1 MSLSMLVKTNWR
13 ISRTQEPKW
22 LLPRPTKTTSLQNSL
37 QLIIMNGGR
46 PTLLFIKEVK
56 YKWRESQT
64 KVKLQLDD
72 VKKTSTGELVV
83 SCKPAPGLHW
93 VFIFETEIFSPEV
106 AMAENSKS
114 GVNFQKIVQQE
125 MKFEVVNKVIGDV
138 VRIAIESLGIEMMKF
153 MMDSMTLH
161 LGMMRTVTT
170 CWS

>member
-37 QLIIMNGGR
+37 QSIIMNGGR

-56 YKWRESQT
+56 YKFRESQK

-83 SCKPAPGLHW
+83 SCNPAPGLHW

-125 MKFEVVNKVIGDV
+125 MKFEVVNKGIGDV
-138 VRIAIESLGIEMMKF
+138 VRIAIESLGISGDNLFK
-153 MMDSMTLH
+153 SRC
-161 LGMMRTVTT
+161 RTITII
-170 CWS
+170 

>member
-1 MSLSMLVKTNWR
+1 
-13 ISRTQEPKW
+13 
-22 LLPRPTKTTSLQNSL
+22 
-37 QLIIMNGGR
+37 MNGGR

-56 YKWRESQT
+56 YKWRESQK
-64 KVKLQLDD
+64 KVKLQLND

-83 SCKPAPGLHW
+83 SSCKPAPGLHW

>member
-1 MSLSMLVKTNWR
+1 MLVLYLDCDQHPLSHHSNLH
-13 ISRTQEPKW
+13 QE
-22 LLPRPTKTTSLQNSL
+22 
-37 QLIIMNGGR
+37 
-46 PTLLFIKEVK
+46 
-56 YKWRESQT
+56 
-64 KVKLQLDD
+64 
-72 VKKTSTGELVV
+72 
-83 SCKPAPGLHW
+83 APGLHW

-138 VRIAIESLGIEMMKF
+138 VRIAIESLSIEIMKF
-153 MMDSMTLH
+153 MMDSITLH

>member
-1 MSLSMLVKTNWR
+1 MERV
-13 ISRTQEPKW
+13 PK
-22 LLPRPTKTTSLQNSL
+22 
-37 QLIIMNGGR
+37 
-46 PTLLFIKEVK
+46 
-56 YKWRESQT
+56 

-72 VKKTSTGELVV
+72 VKKLLLVV

-125 MKFEVVNKVIGDV
+125 MKFEVVNKGIGDV